1 MLYSC
6 LTPPLAINTRKP
18 EGRPCNAFVRAKLSI
33 QYIYTIYN
41 NCCLSGQDISERT
54 ALKPVALFVS
64 GTIRRYNT
72 RELRTTEDELN
83 GGVLNA

>member
-33 QYIYTIYN
+33 QYIYIPYTITVAS
-41 NCCLSGQDISERT
+41 LGRTFLSER
-54 ALKPVALFVS
+54 L
-64 GTIRRYNT
+64 
-72 RELRTTEDELN
+72 
-83 GGVLNA
+83 